1 MIGYLEGNVQK
12 KLDNGL
18 ILKTNG
24 VGYLVYISKILLSE
38 IEEKDEISLFIHTAV
53 SEDDIRLFG
62 FQEIEGLKMFKLL
75 ISVSGVGPK
84 TALEVMNNP
93 LLSLKYAISSGDS
106 SLLVK
111 TKGIGKKTAERI
123 MIDLKG
129 KIVVTEKPGEY
140 VTYKDIDEDAVVA
153 LSNLGYRRHQI
164 LEKLKNM
171 PKEINKTE
179 DIIRYFLQNA

>member
-1 MIGYLEGNVQK
+1 MIAYLEGSVLK
-12 KLDNGL
+12 KLDDSIIIKNQG
-18 ILKTNG
+18 I
-24 VGYLVYISKILLSE
+24 GYKVYLSKILNSE
-38 IEEKDEISLFIHTAV
+38 IEENDQISLFIHTAV
-53 SEDDIRLFG
+53 SDDDIRLFG

-93 LLSLKYAISSGDS
+93 LPSLKFAISTGDL
-106 SLLVK
+106 SLLVN

-123 MIDLKG
+123 LIDLKG
-129 KIVVTEKPGEY
+129 KIVFTEKPGEY

>member
-1 MIGYLEGNVQK
+1 MIGYLEGTVQK
-12 KLDNGL
+12 KIDSN
-18 ILKTNG
+18 IIIKCNG
-24 VGYLVYISKILLSE
+24 VGYLVYISKILSSE
-38 IEEKDEISLFIHTAV
+38 IEENDQISLYIHTAV
-53 SEDDIRLFG
+53 NEDDIRLFG
-62 FQEIEGLKMFKLL
+62 FQEIEGMKMFKLL

-84 TALEVMNNP
+84 TALEIMNNP
-93 LLSLKYAISSGDS
+93 LPSLKFAISTGDL
-106 SLLVK
+106 SLLVN

-123 MIDLKG
+123 LIDLKG
-129 KIVVTEKPGEY
+129 KIVFTEKPGEY